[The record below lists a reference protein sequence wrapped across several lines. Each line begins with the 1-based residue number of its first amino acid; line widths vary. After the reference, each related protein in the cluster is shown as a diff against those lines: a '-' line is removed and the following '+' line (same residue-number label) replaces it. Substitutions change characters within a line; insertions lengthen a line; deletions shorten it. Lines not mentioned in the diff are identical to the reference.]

1 MYFCGLKIIPIM
13 KKVFLML
20 AVAATVL
27 CGCDKDKDKLSDKL
41 IGKWMQAE
49 IDGWPALTNEKTVIT
64 FVSDTKAILSASRA
78 DFSQTESKWNAY
90 LECDVQID
98 DNTVTVTGQIGEGRS
113 IVFKYIVNSITKNE
127 MSCHFKAT
135 LHTNGNAFNY
145 PEEDVI
151 LKRVTVDYK
160 DDVVGT
166 WEGRITSQEGSEFDD
181 GELHR
186 WEYKANGTYIYY
198 RQTEEGQWVDD
209 VNAFSEYFVDG
220 NLLCTRWMNNG
231 EGQLENR
238 EWWEIASIQ
247 NGVMSWTALREREDG
262 STYTATFSMTKVN

>member
-1 MYFCGLKIIPIM
+1 MPIM

-20 AVAATVL
+20 AVAAIVL
-27 CGCDKDKDKLSDKL
+27 CGCNKDKDKLSDKL

-49 IDGWPALTNEKTVIT
+49 IDGRSALTNEKTVIT
-64 FVSDTKAILSASRA
+64 FISDTKAILSSSRV
-78 DFSQTESKWNAY
+78 DYTQTEYKWNNY

-98 DNTVTVTGQIGEGRS
+98 DNVVTVTGKFNDFKS
-113 IVFKYIVNSITKNE
+113 IVCKYMVNSITDKE
-127 MSCHFKAT
+127 MSCHLKVSI
-135 LHTNGNAFNY
+135 LTNGNAFNY

-160 DDVVGT
+160 NDIIGT
-166 WEGRITSQEGSEFDD
+166 WEGRISSQEGSEFDD

-186 WEYKANGTYIYY
+186 WEYKTDGTYIYY
-198 RQTEEGQWVDD
+198 RQTEEGQWVND
-209 VNAFSEYFVDG
+209 VNAFAEYFVDG

-231 EGQLENR
+231 DGQLENR